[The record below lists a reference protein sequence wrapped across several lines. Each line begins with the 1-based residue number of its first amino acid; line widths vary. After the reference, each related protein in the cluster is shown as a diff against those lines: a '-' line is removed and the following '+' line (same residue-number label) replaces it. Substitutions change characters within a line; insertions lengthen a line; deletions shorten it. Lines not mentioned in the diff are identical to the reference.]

1 MLTRE
6 ARIARQVEG
15 AVEKIL
21 DRYVQGTTEAQTEAY
36 LSSLRLI
43 AGALEREAR
52 AVWQLVD
59 EEAS

>member
-43 AGALEREAR
+43 AGALEREAE
-52 AVWQLVD
+52 AVRQLVD
-59 EEAS
+59 EEAQ